1 MFYNNVHT
9 NAAAISLLISGMD
22 NLKLANNILDAYASV
37 NLKDI
42 DDEYTKEQVK
52 VVKIFCDA
60 VFKKQIHD
68 KALAE
73 SYFREI
79 KCDEE
84 FSQMC
89 TNLIG
94 TYSPSIM
101 EEYTIFWARVSHHVE
116 LDKSMEKLNESWNR
130 LRNAG
135 LGQIEDQTKSFVNLA
150 HDLDKKVFD
159 FERQAF
165 DNRIFMIDPNEEDE
179 NNDTVNAEGYDK
191 LIEEVHRNAKNKL
204 KTGMWMDNITGGGF
218 NGSSLYIIASISG
231 GFKSGWLQNMAEY
244 ISCNTD
250 PDTLSIPGK
259 LKPCILYVNLEL
271 SQEQLWKRQVA
282 FYEGNEDEIMEVIP
296 GEDPATRRKRVE
308 ENMRKLIRSRGAR
321 IPVFYLSEDSTTR
334 TFSANNLITKIR
346 ELEKQGWYTIGVI
359 TDYLDKFYFDIKN
372 APSERERDEPIAIK
386 AYEHKDIARKF
397 NIPVITGAQLNS
409 DGEKILKD
417 NLKRA
422 GDQDI
427 VRGLAADKIAKAR
440 QLTNVPEQIYFCY
453 KYKANEEDYFALV
466 VDKDRDGVA
475 RFIPKDKNST
485 IKPNEKAGYRKN
497 QDNRVYYISRFDT
510 NNVTGRASFR
520 LSNDYRASIS
530 DYTTY
535 IEDFTEFSN
544 VTPTEGFEPV
554 SESEV
559 G

>member
-1 MFYNNVHT
+1 MFYDNVHT

-22 NLKLANNILDAYASV
+22 NLKLANNILDAYATV
-37 NLKDI
+37 NLDRI

-52 VVKIFCDA
+52 VVKVFCDA
-60 VFKKQIHD
+60 VFEKQIRD

-89 TNLIG
+89 TNLID
-94 TYSPSIM
+94 TYSSSIM

-116 LDKSMEKLNESWNR
+116 LDKSMEKLNDSWNR
-130 LRNAG
+130 LRNSG
-135 LGQIEDQTKSFVNLA
+135 VGQIEEYTKSFVNLA
-150 HDLDKKVFD
+150 HDLDKKVFE
-159 FERQAF
+159 FERKAF
-165 DNRIFMIDPNEEDE
+165 DNRIIMIDPNEEDE
-179 NNDTVNAEGYDK
+179 KTGLSNAEGYDK
-191 LIEEVHRNAKNKL
+191 LIEEVHRNSQNRL

-218 NGSSLYIIASISG
+218 NGNSLYIIASISG

-250 PDTLSIPGK
+250 PKTLKIPGK

-271 SQEQLWKRQVA
+271 SQEQIWKRQVA
-282 FYEGNEDEIMEVIP
+282 FYEGNESEIMETIP
-296 GEDPATRRKRVE
+296 GEDPNTRRLWIE
-308 ENMRKLIRSRGAR
+308 NNMRKLIKSRGAK
-321 IPVFYLSEDSTTR
+321 IPVFYLSEDDTTR

-372 APSERERDEPIAIK
+372 APSERERDEPIVLK
-386 AYEHKDIARKF
+386 AYEHKTIAQKF
-397 NIPVITGAQLNS
+397 NIPVITGAQLNT

-422 GDQDI
+422 NDQDI

-453 KYKANEEDYFALV
+453 KYRANDEDYFALV

-475 RFIPKDKNST
+475 RYIPKDEDSS
-485 IKPNEKAGYRKN
+485 IKQNEKAGYRKG
-497 QDNRVYYISRFDT
+497 QDNRVYYISRFDI
-510 NNVTGRASFR
+510 NDVTGRSSFR
-520 LSNDYRASIS
+520 ISDDYKSSIQ

-535 IEDFTEFSN
+535 SEDFTVFSD
-544 VTPTEGFEPV
+544 VSPTEGFEPT
-554 SESEV
+554 SEEEE
-559 G
+559 